1 MGLSQFHV
9 FFISVS
15 TALSLGFGCWGVL
28 EFQQHDGGIATL
40 VMGLLS
46 FAGAAALVRY
56 GFWFKA
62 KRQKLEGI

>member
-15 TALSLGFGCWGVL
+15 TALSLGFGCWAVSDYL
-28 EFQQHDGGIATL
+28 QHDGGVGSLI
-40 VMGLLS
+40 MGLLS
-46 FAGAAALVRY
+46 FAGMAALVRY

-62 KRQKLEGI
+62 KRQSLEGI